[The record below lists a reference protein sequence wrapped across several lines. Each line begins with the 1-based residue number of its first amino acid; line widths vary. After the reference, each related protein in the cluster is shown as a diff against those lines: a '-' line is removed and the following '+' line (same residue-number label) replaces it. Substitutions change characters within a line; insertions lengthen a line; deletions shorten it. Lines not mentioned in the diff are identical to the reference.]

1 MGFWLKKIIGF
12 WMMPM
17 SFSMALII
25 IGLLFLI
32 FSQRQT
38 LAKTLC
44 GLGVFALLLFSWNPF
59 STALLRPIEQYHSAF
74 DTSQEVDYVLVLGNG
89 VTSDESVPK
98 YSHLSSSATAR
109 LLEGLRIARAQPDT
123 ILIVS
128 GYAGKNSIS
137 CAQAYAEMAIDMGI
151 NPERIIKL
159 EDPRDTH
166 EEALA
171 AKDIIGDAR
180 LALVTSASHMP
191 RAYNYFA
198 SQNINTFT
206 APTFYLAKY
215 SEQSNLKFNAEGLL
229 KSERAIYEYVGLLW
243 QWFKH

>member
-1 MGFWLKKIIGF
+1 
-12 WMMPM
+12 MPM
-17 SFSMALII
+17 SFSMAFVTIGVLLLI
-25 IGLLFLI
+25 L
-32 FSQRQT
+32 SQRQT
-38 LAKTLC
+38 LAKILC
-44 GLGVFALLLFSWNPF
+44 GLGIFSLLLFSWNPF
-59 STALLRPIEQYHSAF
+59 STALLRPIEQYHGAF
-74 DTSQEVDYVLVLGNG
+74 DINQEVDFVLVLGNG

-109 LLEGLRIARAQPDT
+109 ILEGLRIAKAQPNST
-123 ILIVS
+123 LIVS

-171 AKDIIGDAR
+171 AKNIIGNAR

-198 SQNINTFT
+198 SQNINAFT

-215 SEQSNLKFNAEGLL
+215 SEQSDLKFNAAGLL
-229 KSERAIYEYVGLLW
+229 KSERAIYEYIGLLW
-243 QWFKH
+243 QWLKHE